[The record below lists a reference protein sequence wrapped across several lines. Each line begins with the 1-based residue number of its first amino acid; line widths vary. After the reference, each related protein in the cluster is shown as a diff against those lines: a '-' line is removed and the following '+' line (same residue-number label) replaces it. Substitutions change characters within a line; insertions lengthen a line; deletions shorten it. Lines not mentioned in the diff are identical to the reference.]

1 MVLAEDSYLVREGV
15 RRLLET
21 DPDIELTSSCVDLEG
36 LLSAVERDRPD
47 VVVTDIRMPP
57 RNTDEGIQARV
68 VGQLGQAVSPYTL
81 RKYGAAWSLL
91 GGQTRLEGWVGNGSI

>member
-21 DPDIELTSSCVDLEG
+21 DPDIELTSSCVDLQG

-91 GGQTRLEGWVGNGSI
+91 RCANALRGLG